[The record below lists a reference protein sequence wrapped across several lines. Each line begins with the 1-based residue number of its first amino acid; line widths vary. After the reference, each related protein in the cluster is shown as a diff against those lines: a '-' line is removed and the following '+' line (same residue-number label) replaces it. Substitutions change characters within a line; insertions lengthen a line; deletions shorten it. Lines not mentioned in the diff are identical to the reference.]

1 MTSTST
7 SGPTPEAAGL
17 SAIDAACPA
26 YLDIWSRGFL
36 RLVAGIVA
44 GEIRVILPDGYR
56 ATFGARDAAGPR
68 AVLRINRTRAIRRLL
83 IGGDTA
89 FAEAYMDGEWDTPDL
104 TALVELALAN
114 EAAAEI
120 SFDAP
125 ALHRLIDRI
134 RHLRRWNTRTGSRR
148 NIAHHYDL
156 SNAFYRLWLDESM
169 SYSSALFANEQQ
181 PLADAQ
187 ADKNRRLAELLKLK
201 PGYEVLEIGCGW
213 GSFALMA
220 ARDYGCRVTAITLS
234 KAQHEYVCARVNEAG
249 LDDRIDVRLQDY
261 RDVVGRH
268 DRIVSVEMFEAIGE
282 RYWPRFFEVLQ
293 ERLKAGGVA
302 ALQVITIDE
311 NRFKTYRKR
320 PDFIQ
325 KYIFPGG
332 VLPSRSAFHREAVAK
347 GFAVNDEFMFGGS
360 YARTL
365 ALWQCRFQQA
375 WHEIE
380 ALGFERRFK
389 RMWEYYLAYCE
400 AGFRAGSIDV
410 GQFRLVRA

>member
-1 MTSTST
+1 MTTTST
-7 SGPTPEAAGL
+7 SGPTPEATGL
-17 SAIDAACPA
+17 CAIDTTRPA
-26 YLDIWSRGFL
+26 SLDIWSRGFL

-44 GEIRVILPDGYR
+44 GEIRVILPGGYR
-56 ATFGARDAAGPR
+56 ATFAARDAVGPR

-89 FAEAYMDGEWDTPDL
+89 FAEAYMDGDWDTPDL
-104 TALVELALAN
+104 TALVELALVN

-120 SFDAP
+120 RFDAG
-125 ALHRLIDRI
+125 ALPRLIDRI

-181 PLADAQ
+181 PLTDAQ
-187 ADKNRRLAELLKLK
+187 ANKNRRLAALLNLK
-201 PGYEVLEIGCGW
+201 PGNEVLEIGCGW
-213 GSFALMA
+213 GGFALMA

-234 KAQHEYVCARVNEAG
+234 TAQHEYARARVSEAG

-261 RDVVGRH
+261 RDVVGRF
-268 DRIVSVEMFEAIGE
+268 DRIASVEMFEAIGE

-293 ERLKAGGVA
+293 ERLKAGGAA

-311 NRFKTYRKR
+311 KRFDTYRKR

-332 VLPSRSAFHREAVAK
+332 VLPSRAALHREAVAK
-347 GFAVNDEFMFGGS
+347 GFAVNDEFMFGSS

-375 WHEIE
+375 WQEIE

-389 RMWEYYLAYCE
+389 KMWEYYLAYCE

-410 GQFRLVRA
+410 GQFRLERA